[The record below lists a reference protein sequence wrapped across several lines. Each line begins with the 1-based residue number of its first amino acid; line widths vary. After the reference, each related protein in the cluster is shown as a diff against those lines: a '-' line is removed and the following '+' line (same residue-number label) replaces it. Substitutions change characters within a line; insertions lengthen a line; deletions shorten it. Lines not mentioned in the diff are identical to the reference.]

1 MEPTSFQH
9 LVGAGVP
16 RELLPISSAGPL
28 SRSFDPVIPSS
39 GSERVPEPLKEAT
52 YEQPISSPSI
62 LVAML
67 LGAEAL
73 CAEPSAEDGP
83 SSPQPLAGAGPS
95 GDSLDLAQGPCAMAV
110 PHEGAVVSSKGLT
123 TAPSNN
129 LSVGSAAPSPRPF
142 APPTTFE
149 QPAASSRVPSAQ
161 QLWEEAKAATGYYR
175 GLLNSALVELVH
187 RCPSEVLANLC
198 SCHEVLL
205 HELDLEFNLALR
217 RAEEAEARTEEA
229 YDEATI
235 IEDMVALS
243 VTECERKVETLSC
256 ELKDA
261 R

>member
-1 MEPTSFQH
+1 MGLRPRKGHWVTLAAPLASLLVGGSPPAAMEPTS
-9 LVGAGVP
+9 VP
-16 RELLPISSAGPL
+16 APCG
-28 SRSFDPVIPSS
+28 SRSPAGIAPYFFSRAPVEKFRSCYS
-39 GSERVPEPLKEAT
+39 FFGVQT
-52 YEQPISSPSI
+52 
-62 LVAML
+62 
-67 LGAEAL
+67 
-73 CAEPSAEDGP
+73 DDP

-95 GDSLDLAQGPCAMAV
+95 GDSLDLAQGPCAMAL

-123 TAPSNN
+123 TTPSNN
-129 LSVGSAAPSPRPF
+129 LSVGSVAPSPRPF
-142 APPTTFE
+142 APSTTFE

-161 QLWEEAKAATGYYR
+161 QLWEEAKAATAHYR

-187 RCPSEVLANLC
+187 PRLYAQELEQRLAEVREETNFQ
-198 SCHEVLL
+198 L